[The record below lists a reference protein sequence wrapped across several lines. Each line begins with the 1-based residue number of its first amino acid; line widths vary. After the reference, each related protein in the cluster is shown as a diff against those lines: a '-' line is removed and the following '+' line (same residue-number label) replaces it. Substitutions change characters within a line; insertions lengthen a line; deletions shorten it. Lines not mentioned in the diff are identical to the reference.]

1 MGTITIKNKSLKMSP
16 GGLISLSV
24 AARKGL
30 GMIKDRPARIGIS
43 SDEKTI
49 LLKGDVENKDA
60 FRVSSKGLTV
70 LRGKEKE
77 LLSKADKRHYWMEV
91 NDDRKEVRLYPY

>member
-1 MGTITIKNKSLKMSP
+1 MGTLTIKNKSLKMSP

-30 GMIKDRPARIGIS
+30 GMSKGRPGRIGIS
-43 SDEKTI
+43 CDGKAIVLNGSADK
-49 LLKGDVENKDA
+49 KDA
-60 FRVSSKGLTV
+60 FYVSSKGLTV

-77 LLSKADKRHYWMEV
+77 LLDNADKRHYWMEI
-91 NDDRKEVRLYPY
+91 NDDRKEVTIHPF

>member
-30 GMIKDRPARIGIS
+30 GMIKDCPARIGIS
-43 SDEKTI
+43 SDGKTI

-77 LLSKADKRHYWMEV
+77 LLSNADKRHYWMEV
-91 NDDRKEVRLYPY
+91 NDDRKEVRIYPY

>member
-1 MGTITIKNKSLKMSP
+1 MGTLTIKNKSLKMSP

-30 GMIKDRPARIGIS
+30 GMAKGRPGRIGIS
-43 SDEKTI
+43 TDGKAI
-49 LLKGDVENKDA
+49 VLKGNAEKKDA
-60 FRVSSKGLTV
+60 FYVSSKGLTV

-77 LLSKADKRHYWMEV
+77 LLSNADKRHYWMEV
-91 NDDRKEVRLYPY
+91 NDDQKEVRLYPF

>member
-16 GGLISLSV
+16 GGLISV

-70 LRGKEKE
+70 LRGREKE
-77 LLSKADKRHYWMEV
+77 LLSNADKRHYWMEV
-91 NDDRKEVRLYPY
+91 NDDRKEVRIYPY

>member
-1 MGTITIKNKSLKMSP
+1 MGKLTIKNKKLKMSP

-30 GMIKDRPARIGIS
+30 GMTKGCSGRIGIS
-43 SDEKTI
+43 CDGKTI
-49 LLKGDVENKDA
+49 LLKGDVEKKDA
-60 FRVSSKGLTV
+60 FRVSSKGLIV

-77 LLSKADKRHYWMEV
+77 LLNNAEKRHYWMEI
-91 NDDRKEVRLYPY
+91 NDNKKEVRIYPF

>member
-1 MGTITIKNKSLKMSP
+1 MGTLTIKNKSLKMSP

-30 GMIKDRPARIGIS
+30 GMAKGRPGRIGIS
-43 SDEKTI
+43 TDGKAI
-49 LLKGDVENKDA
+49 VLKGTAEKKDA
-60 FRVSSKGLTV
+60 FYVSSKGLTV

-77 LLSKADKRHYWMEV
+77 ILSNADKRHYWMEV
-91 NDDRKEVRLYPY
+91 NDDQKEVRLYPF